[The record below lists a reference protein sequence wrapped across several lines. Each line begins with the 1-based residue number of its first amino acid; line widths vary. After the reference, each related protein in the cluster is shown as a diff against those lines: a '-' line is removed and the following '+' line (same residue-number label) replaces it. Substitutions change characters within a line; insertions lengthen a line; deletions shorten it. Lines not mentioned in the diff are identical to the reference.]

1 MSASSDPTTAGADKR
16 LGPYETTR
24 WSRAPPPGRSTP
36 DCSISADPPQGSIM
50 DENRTETENAPVEA
64 LEAPL
69 SDEQPEE
76 VQDSPKPSPN
86 AEASQVAPPVPR
98 KARSATEPRWPR
110 SSPRCS
116 GRWPRTLATRQ
127 SINGPSLRDAADLW
141 RDGLT
146 VEELLDENG
155 VVDPEKVRDA
165 AKGVLLQHPHWGR
178 RPAGL
183 GMQAHRHRCRRPSA
197 SWQSVLSAR

>member
-1 MSASSDPTTAGADKR
+1 
-16 LGPYETTR
+16 
-24 WSRAPPPGRSTP
+24 
-36 DCSISADPPQGSIM
+36 M

-76 VQDSPKPSPN
+76 VQDNPKPSPN
-86 AEASQVAPPVPR
+86 AEAAKWRHQYREAEAQR
-98 KARSATEPRWPR
+98 DAMAEKLTAMQRAMAED
-110 SSPRCS
+110 
-116 GRWPRTLATRQ
+116 LATRQ

-183 GMQAHRHRCRRPSA
+183 GDASASSPMPAPGA